1 MALRLRLIDE
11 ERTDANV
18 ITGHRNLAVIEA
30 RRQSLSDLLRRS
42 AARFGDKAAVVD
54 GDVSFSFAE
63 LNAAVTSAAA
73 ALQHRGIVK
82 GDRLALLARNC
93 WHMRC

>member
-1 MALRLRLIDE
+1 MI
-11 ERTDANV
+11 
-18 ITGHRNLAVIEA
+18 IGHRNLAVIEA